1 MQVIPL
7 RPLLTRFS
15 VFVLIA
21 LTIGACK
28 TYSED
33 DKASF
38 DKTIERYIAKKKD
51 WKLTKSDS
59 GLYMEVLQEGTGEE
73 PVIFGSEVTVAYKGQ
88 LLNGQVFDTKTVK
101 SPLKSKLKGLIA
113 AFQEGLLGQKAGA
126 KVRMVVP
133 PHLGYADNELEKIP
147 ANSVLVFEI
156 ELLEV
161 Y

>member
-1 MQVIPL
+1 M
-7 RPLLTRFS
+7 
-15 VFVLIA
+15 
-21 LTIGACK
+21 GACK

-38 DKTIERYIAKKKD
+38 DQTIERYIAKKKD

-59 GLYMEVLQEGTGEE
+59 GLYIEVLQEGTGDE

-101 SPLKSKLKGLIA
+101 GPLKSNLKGLIM

-126 KVRMVVP
+126 RLRLIVP

-147 ANSVLVFEI
+147 ANSVLVFEV

>member
-1 MQVIPL
+1 MQVTPL
-7 RPLLTRFS
+7 RPLLTKFALL
-15 VFVLIA
+15 VLIV
-21 LTIGACK
+21 LSVGACK

-38 DKTIERYIAKKKD
+38 DKTIERYIAKKD
-51 WKLTKSDS
+51 WKLTKSTS
-59 GLYMEVLQEGTGEE
+59 GLYMEVLQEGTGDE
-73 PVIFGSEVTVAYKGQ
+73 PVIFGSEVTIAYKGQ
-88 LLNGQVFDTKTVK
+88 LLNGQVFDKKTVK
-101 SPLKSKLKGLIA
+101 SPLKSNLKGLIM

-126 KVRMVVP
+126 KLRLIVP

>member
-1 MQVIPL
+1 M
-7 RPLLTRFS
+7 
-15 VFVLIA
+15 IA
-21 LTIGACK
+21 LSLGACK

-38 DKTIERYIAKKKD
+38 DKTIEQYIAKKKD
-51 WKLTKSDS
+51 WKLTKSTS
-59 GLYMEVLQEGTGEE
+59 GLYMEVIQEGTGDE

-88 LLNGQVFDTKTVK
+88 LLNGKIFDQKTAK
-101 SPLKSKLKGLIA
+101 SPLKSNLKGLIM

-126 KVRMVVP
+126 KLRMVVP
-133 PHLGYADNELEKIP
+133 PHLGYADNELEGIP

>member
-15 VFVLIA
+15 LLVLIA

-38 DKTIERYIAKKKD
+38 DKTIERYVAKKKD
-51 WKLTKSDS
+51 WDMTKSTS
-59 GLYMEVLQEGTGEE
+59 GLYYQIVEEGTGDE

-88 LLNGQVFDTKTVK
+88 LLNGKVFDQKPVK
-101 SPLKSKLKGLIA
+101 GPLKSKLKGLIA

>member
-1 MQVIPL
+1 M
-7 RPLLTRFS
+7 
-15 VFVLIA
+15 
-21 LTIGACK
+21 GACK

-38 DKTIERYIAKKKD
+38 DQTIERYIAKKKD

-101 SPLKSKLKGLIA
+101 GPLKSNLKGLIM

-126 KVRMVVP
+126 KLRLIVP

-147 ANSVLVFEI
+147 ANSVLVFEV

>member
-7 RPLLTRFS
+7 RQLFIKCSIL
-15 VFVLIA
+15 VLIV
-21 LTIGACK
+21 LSFGACK

-38 DKTIERYIAKKKD
+38 DKTIEQYITKKKD
-51 WKLTKSDS
+51 WKMTKSTS
-59 GLYMEVLQEGTGEE
+59 GLYYQVIQEGTGDE
-73 PVIFGSEVTVAYKGQ
+73 PVIFGSEVTIAYKGQ
-88 LLNGQVFDTKTVK
+88 LLNGKVFDKKSVK
-101 SPLKSKLKGLIA
+101 APLKSKLKGLIG

-126 KVRMVVP
+126 KLRMVVP
-133 PHLGYADNELEKIP
+133 PHLGYADNELEGIP
-147 ANSVLVFEI
+147 ANSVIVFEV

>member
-15 VFVLIA
+15 LIILIA
-21 LTIGACK
+21 LSFGACK

-38 DKTIERYIAKKKD
+38 DKTIERYVAKKKD
-51 WKLTKSDS
+51 WDMTKSTS
-59 GLYMEVLQEGTGEE
+59 GLYYQIVEEGTGDE

-88 LLNGQVFDTKTVK
+88 LLNGKVFDQKTVK
-101 SPLKSKLKGLIA
+101 GPLKSKLKGLIA